1 LSSFAEILIEMS
13 IIEIEAYESLV
24 KEFGQEKAKLILTA
38 LQTLFAKQDYV
49 TKDYLEESLAKLE
62 SHTDTQIAELKAH
75 TGTQIAELKANT
87 NTQIAELKAN
97 TNTQIAEL
105 KNYVDEKI
113 NKSQNYIL
121 KWMFGMWFSLI
132 VFILASI
139 FLKH

>member
-1 LSSFAEILIEMS
+1 MS

-24 KEFGQEKAKLILTA
+24 KEFGQEKAKLIITA

-49 TKDYLEESLAKLE
+49 TKDYLEESLAKQDYVTKDYLE
-62 SHTDTQIAELKAH
+62 ESLTKLEAHTATQIAELKAH
-75 TGTQIAELKANT
+75 TDVRITESEART
-87 NTQIAELKAN
+87 NTLIVESEARM
-97 TNTQIAEL
+97 
-105 KNYVDEKI
+105 EKKI
-113 NKSQNYIL
+113 HETKNYIL

>member
-1 LSSFAEILIEMS
+1 MS

-49 TKDYLEESLAKLE
+49 TKDYLEESLTKLE
-62 SHTDTQIAELKAH
+62 AHTDTQIAELKAH
-75 TGTQIAELKANT
+75 TDTQIAELKAHT
-87 NTQIAELKAN
+87 DVRITESESRMEKKIHE
-97 TNTQIAEL
+97 T
-105 KNYVDEKI
+105 KND
-113 NKSQNYIL
+113 IL